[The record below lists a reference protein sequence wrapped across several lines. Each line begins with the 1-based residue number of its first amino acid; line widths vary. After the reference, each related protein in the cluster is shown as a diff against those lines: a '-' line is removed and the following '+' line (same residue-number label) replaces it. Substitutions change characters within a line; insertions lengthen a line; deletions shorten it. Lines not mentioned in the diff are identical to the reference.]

1 MWLSNNQVD
10 KIGEDERNNRE
21 SHIKEK
27 PGHLLVQG
35 LAPSLPQL
43 SAL

>member
-27 PGHLLVQG
+27 SGHLLVQG